1 MFTGLLPKLYSLAS
15 GGGFDWNE
23 YFNSPVGE
31 CSIQKDI
38 YRKFLFS
45 LNGDVEL
52 VYGKGT
58 VSKEV
63 ADFVIR
69 NEGLKRITESHDYLL
84 NNCGHTENSI
94 KEVLGDLNPNI
105 IESIK
110 LYYPD
115 KKIPVFGDTLTS
127 YSTLAVQKVSSGL
140 HEAYSGLLNKLG
152 IAVHEAPNYI
162 SGKVASMTGSDDAS
176 LVLGLAIGGVIGLGA
191 YVGRKMGKSGLL
203 YKNE

>member
-1 MFTGLLPKLYSLAS
+1 
-15 GGGFDWNE
+15 
-23 YFNSPVGE
+23 
-31 CSIQKDI
+31 
-38 YRKFLFS
+38 
-45 LNGDVEL
+45 
-52 VYGKGT
+52 VYGDE

-63 ADFVIR
+63 ADYAIR
-69 NEGLKRITESHDYLL
+69 SPDLKLITELHDYLL
-84 NNCGHTENSI
+84 NNCGYTEKSI
-94 KEVLGDLNPNI
+94 KKVLGDLNPNI